1 MGVERS
7 TDKRGRITIPTEL
20 RERFGDRYRVVELE
34 DGIKLVPIPQ
44 NPIETLRES
53 GSDKLR
59 ETSADEL
66 RATARSRGDAEV
78 DEHVR

>member
-53 GSDKLR
+53 GSEELR
-59 ETSADEL
+59 ETSADAL
-66 RATARSRGDAEV
+66 RAVARRRGDAEV

>member
-7 TDKRGRITIPTEL
+7 TDKRGRITIPNEL

-53 GSDKLR
+53 GSEELR
-59 ETSADEL
+59 ETSADAL
-66 RATARSRGDAEV
+66 RAVARSRGDAEV